1 MSVRKWN
8 WKTDT
13 DSGQKVEGKGIFTR
27 FVGWLNGMLNPNHA
41 WFDYDKMDNSLS
53 SVQNQL
59 TKEGLT
65 GEQKAM
71 NQFNAE
77 EAQKQRDF
85 EEHMSSTAY
94 QRQVADM
101 QAAGINPAMAMQSS
115 GGASTPSGSAAS
127 AASGSGSALSFSDLM
142 QLIMMPLQ
150 KKLMNSQAQ
159 MYSDQGRAA
168 LMNAGANVRNAGTN
182 EKGLGLKEK
191 EIVVNGQRVDV
202 ERYRAETD
210 RMRYDLEKMRTD
222 KQLQLTDAEIGEIAE
237 KTALLALQ
245 REQLPE
251 QLEIAKRKVAA
262 DEKGAVAAL
271 QQASAAVRNAA
282 TNEKL
287 SDSEIS
293 LRQAQEYLAWA
304 DGEGRG
310 IVNRYL
316 DERQRQELDNLRKEG
331 VKLDKQVRLI
341 DRQGNLVTAQ
351 TVKTYVNCATDVSG
365 AVNQWLNPFSKGPG
379 SSAQPGFDLSGAYQ
393 GVAYGYD

>member
-1 MSVRKWN
+1 MAVRKWN

-13 DSGQKVEGKGIFTR
+13 DSGQKVEGKGVFTR

-59 TKEGLT
+59 TKESLT

-77 EAQKQRDF
+77 EAQKQRDW
-85 EEHMSSTAY
+85 EQQMSDTAY

-101 QAAGINPAMAMQSS
+101 RAAGVNPAMAMGSS
-115 GGASTPSGSAAS
+115 QGASTPSGSAAT
-127 AASGSGSALSFSDLM
+127 AASGSGSSLSFSDLM
-142 QLIMMPLQ
+142 SLIMLPLQ
-150 KKLMNSQAQ
+150 KKLMQSQAQ

-168 LMNAGANVRNAGTN
+168 LMNAGANVRNAGTQ

-191 EIVVNGQRVDV
+191 EIIINGQRVDV

-210 RMRYDLEKMRTD
+210 RMRYDLERMRTD
-222 KQLQLTDAEIGEIAE
+222 KQLQLSDVEIGEIAE
-237 KTALLALQ
+237 KTALLKLQ
-245 REQLPE
+245 REQLPK
-251 QLEIAKRKVAA
+251 QLEIAERQVAA
-262 DEKGAVAAL
+262 SEKGALASL
-271 QQASAAVRNAA
+271 RQAEAAVRNAA

-331 VKLDKQVRLI
+331 VKLDKQGRLI
-341 DRQGNLVTAQ
+341 DKQGNLVTAQ
-351 TVKTYVNCATDVSG
+351 TVKAYVNCATDVSG
-365 AVNQWLNPFSKGPG
+365 AVNQWFNPFSNGPG

-393 GVAYGYD
+393 GVAYGYE